1 MKHAPQILCVMALLA
16 GAPFAH
22 AQGEGAIAPLPIMD
36 TIKPATSD
44 DNAILTTRNKK
55 PESSSPFG
63 VMEGVEKKPSA
74 AADKSAPAIG
84 QYSPKIPFGKAEP
97 AAPIIPNGPHE
108 TVAVP
113 VVDVDTLDAPDAAP
127 PEPMEAGADPA
138 TENPAEPTE
147 LTSPIFEAEEGP
159 MGTRSVVIRA
169 LNKVTA
175 QSESITLKSNQ
186 MVKFGQL
193 QITAITCQTSAAR
206 SQTDYAALLDI
217 VEKLP
222 TGEGTKPVFRGWMYA
237 SSPSIAAL
245 EHPVYDV
252 TMVECKT
259 MPRAGKEVKPAPGA
273 KNAAPEKKPGE
284 TKDKQPETLV
294 KTTAAKPKL

>member
-1 MKHAPQILCVMALLA
+1 MKYASQMLCALLMVA
-16 GAPFAH
+16 AYSQAR
-22 AQGEGAIAPLPIMD
+22 AQEENVGGIAPLPAMD
-36 TIKPATSD
+36 VIKPATASD
-44 DNAILTTRNKK
+44 DAILTTRDKK
-55 PESSSPFG
+55 PENSPFSA
-63 VMEGVEKKPSA
+63 MEGNEKKTNIDATTP
-74 AADKSAPAIG
+74 PVG
-84 QYSPKIPFGKAEP
+84 GYSPKIPFGKAEP
-97 AAPIIPNGPHE
+97 AAPIIPEGPHA

-113 VVDVDTLDAPDAAP
+113 VVDVDTLDAPEAAP
-127 PEPMEAGADPA
+127 PEPIEEGADPVQ
-138 TENPAEPTE
+138 ENPAEPTE

-175 QSESITLKSNQ
+175 QSETMTLKSNQ
-186 MVKFGQL
+186 MAKFGQL
-193 QITAITCQTSAAR
+193 QITAVTCQVSAAR

-222 TGEGTKPVFRGWMYA
+222 TGDGTKPVFRGWMYA

-259 MPRAGKEVKPAPGA
+259 MPRGTKVVKPVEVKDEKEAPKA
-273 KNAAPEKKPGE
+273 SE
-284 TKDKQPETLV
+284 TKQKKSTD
-294 KTTAAKPKL
+294 KPKQ